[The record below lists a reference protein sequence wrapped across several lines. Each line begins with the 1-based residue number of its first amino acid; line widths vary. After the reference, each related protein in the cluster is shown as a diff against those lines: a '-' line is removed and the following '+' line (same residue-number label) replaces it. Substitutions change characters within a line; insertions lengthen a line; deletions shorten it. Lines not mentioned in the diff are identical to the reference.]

1 MSDLQPVR
9 ISGPTLKALSLF
21 LERNP
26 SPLSGAD
33 LVNEKKILS
42 GTLYP
47 LLDRLETAG
56 WLESEWEK
64 VDPSSVGRPRK
75 RLYRLT
81 GAGER
86 SARSVLQEHGID
98 VGQKEEGRGTGPSPG
113 WVPA

>member
-1 MSDLQPVR
+1 MPDLKPVR

-21 LERNP
+21 MERNP
-26 SPLSGAD
+26 TPLSGAD

-47 LLDRLETAG
+47 LLDRLETSG
-56 WLESEWEK
+56 WLVSEWEDI
-64 VDPSSVGRPRK
+64 DPSQAGRPRK

-81 GAGER
+81 GAGATN
-86 SARSVLQEHGID
+86 ARSVLEEHGIQTTKGN
-98 VGQKEEGRGTGPSPG
+98 GQKIGPSPG

>member
-1 MSDLQPVR
+1 MPDLQPVR

-33 LVNEKKILS
+33 LINEKKILS

-47 LLDRLETAG
+47 LLDRLEAAG
-56 WLESEWEK
+56 WLESEWEN
-64 VDPSSVGRPRK
+64 VDPSEVGRPRK

-81 GAGER
+81 GTGAR
-86 SARSVLQEHGID
+86 SARSVLREHGINITREVD
-98 VGQKEEGRGTGPSPG
+98 QHGPRPD
-113 WVPA
+113 WVSA